1 MLLCCFCFF
10 AAIPPAPT
18 VVLPSPFSPLPLSS
32 TSPTAYANLVTNN
45 SNTIWNGQNVTVGA
59 ASMTSLSFL
68 RLYYDVTSKRIYPF
82 LTAIINVDKGVISGI
97 TWDNACVFCSPN
109 ECQDITYDF
118 NGNLQT
124 QESSGQPTQGCYVDE
139 TECATNPQ
147 ACDLMLYVVW
157 SGTDATNRAL
167 QSSNSRFS
175 AFPPQNLQD
184 RIKSILP
191 SFPTLRRKL
200 QWGGQQREEGEEE
213 GVATVVAAG
222 PEF

>member
-1 MLLCCFCFF
+1 M

-18 VVLPSPFSPLPLSS
+18 TSLPFFAPSS
-32 TSPTAYANLVTNN
+32 AYNIPTAYANLVTNN
-45 SNTIWNGQNVTVGA
+45 SNTIWNGQNVTVVS

-82 LTAIINVDKGVISGI
+82 LTAIINVDKGVITGI

-191 SFPTLRRKL
+191 SFPTLGRKL
-200 QWGGQQREEGEEE
+200 LGGQREGEE